1 MKEVNKIDDLLKSS
15 FENFE
20 ATPPSDAWS
29 SIQQSIPKSSLV
41 QTASAVKSASVI
53 SKIILAVA
61 SSVAVL
67 GGSYFVYHYFNN
79 TTETAQQKSVHQNT
93 APLVLEQKENQ
104 TVLSKEQKAIDV
116 ESKIPAQNIVKEKSN
131 KQLDDET
138 SSQVIKQEEL
148 KTAPS
153 SSIITTNINE
163 PKSSVIQAQQ
173 TPQKSVLPKPKHP
186 SNPESNNV
194 SNSASTD
201 QNNDI
206 KLEIENIISPNGD
219 GLNDIFKIK
228 FDGETS
234 YYDLKVFDRK
244 NNLVFQSDSKE
255 KEWNGTKMNSGD
267 LCEEGDYFYEFNY
280 RLKNSERVY
289 TNRGS
294 IKIIR

>member
-173 TPQKSVLPKPKHP
+173 TPQKPVLPKPKHP
-186 SNPESNNV
+186 SNPENKSISNGMSTNDHNDV
-194 SNSASTD
+194 KPEIGNSF
-201 QNNDI
+201 
-206 KLEIENIISPNGD
+206 SPDGD
-219 GLNDIFKIK
+219 GVNDLFKIK
-228 FDGETS
+228 IDGET